1 MNLLLLI
8 GGVAAAGLAWFALR
22 RWTYASLLFWLLV
35 VFFVPVWW
43 SFTYFT
49 DWRPY
54 TVAALL
60 VLASY
65 PGRMPRHYG
74 LADLGMAAF
83 FATALLPVVVGGSSL
98 GAVFGLLT
106 NTMLGYLLGRAMLE
120 AVGPDRIYKAMAII
134 GGVAGGLGIVEFLA
148 DFHLWSLIGPHN
160 ALYRIWGSIQYR
172 AGLPRSEGAFGH
184 SIAFAC
190 TLALVIPMIF
200 AVRFS
205 TRTRLLLTGLV
216 MGGIVF
222 SFSRGGMLS
231 AALCLVLIAVFGGP
245 SFAKQARNTA
255 LLALTGA
262 TLLVLPFITDVLS
275 LAGSEASDSAGYRG
289 QLFDLVATMP
299 MVGAAP
305 SSVTLAGERYYA
317 GFRSIDSQLILT
329 GLTYGWLVMVIGA
342 VLVFLAAVVVV
353 RGQATPAMLSVVGQI
368 PAILTVAAITQY
380 SMAFWFTV
388 GLAVAGQMAIRGAPA
403 TSELALQPAEAGP
416 PPD

>member
-1 MNLLLLI
+1 MNLVILLAGL
-8 GGVAAAGLAWFALR
+8 AAAGLAWFAFR
-22 RWTYASLLFWLLV
+22 RWTYAGLLFWLLV

-54 TVAALL
+54 TIAALL
-60 VLASY
+60 ILASY
-65 PGRMPRHYG
+65 PGRWPRHYG

-83 FATALLPVVVGGSSL
+83 FSAALLPVVVGGSSVS
-98 GAVFGLLT
+98 GVFGLLT
-106 NTMLGYLLGRAMLE
+106 NTMLGYLLGRTMLDV
-120 AVGPDRIYKAMAII
+120 VGAERVYKAMAII
-134 GGVAGGLGIVEFLA
+134 GAVAGGLGIVEFVT
-148 DFHLWSLIGPHN
+148 DFHLWSLIGPKN
-160 ALYRIWGSIQYR
+160 ALYQIWGSIQYR

-190 TLALVIPMIF
+190 TLALVVPMIF

-205 TRTRLLLTGLV
+205 TRTRLALSALV

-231 AALCLVLIAVFGGP
+231 AALCLVLVALFGGP

-255 LLALTGA
+255 LLGLTGA
-262 TLLVLPFITDVLS
+262 TMLVLPFITDVLD
-275 LAGSEASDSAGYRG
+275 LAGSEASDSSSYRG
-289 QLFDLVATMP
+289 RLFDLVATMP

-305 SSVTLAGERYYA
+305 SSVTLTGERYYA

-329 GLTYGWLVMVIGA
+329 GLTYGWLVMVLGA
-342 VLVFLAAVVVV
+342 ALVFLAAVVVV

-368 PAILTVAAITQY
+368 PAILSVAAITQY

-388 GLAVAGQMAIRGAPA
+388 GLAVAGQVAVRVPLP
-403 TSELALQPAEAGP
+403 TSEPALQPVEAGP
-416 PPD
+416 PPS

>member
-1 MNLLLLI
+1 MNLVVLI
-8 GGVAAAGLAWFALR
+8 AGLAAAGLAWFAFR
-22 RWTYASLLFWLLV
+22 RWVYATLLFWLLV

-43 SFTYFT
+43 SFTYLT

-54 TVAALL
+54 TVATLL
-60 VLASY
+60 ILASY
-65 PGRMPRHYG
+65 PGRLPRHFG
-74 LADLGMAAF
+74 LADLGLTVF
-83 FATALLPVVVGGSSL
+83 FAAALLPVVVGGSSV
-98 GAVFGLLT
+98 GGVFGLLT
-106 NTMLGYLLGRAMLE
+106 NTMLGYLLGRAMLD
-120 AVGPDRIYKAMAII
+120 AVGADRVYQAMAII
-134 GGVAGGLGIVEFLA
+134 GGVAGGLGILEFLL
-148 DFHLWSLIGPHN
+148 DFHLWSLIGPKN
-160 ALYRIWGSIQYR
+160 ALYQIWGSIQYR

-200 AVRFS
+200 AARLS
-205 TRTRLLLTGLV
+205 TWMRLALTAAV

-231 AALCLVLIAVFGGP
+231 AALCLVLVALFGGP

-255 LLALTGA
+255 LLGLTGA
-262 TLLVLPFITDVLS
+262 TLLILPFITQVLA

-299 MVGAAP
+299 MVGAAA
-305 SSVTLAGERYYA
+305 SSVTLDGQRYYA

-329 GLTYGWLVMVIGA
+329 GLTYGWLVMLIGA

-368 PAILTVAAITQY
+368 PAILSVAAITQY

-388 GLAVAGQMAIRGAPA
+388 GLAVAGQAVTRAAPL
-403 TSELALQPAEAGP
+403 TSESALQPAVAGLS
-416 PPD
+416 PD